1 LKFVRD
7 IDAVIAR
14 RSGGVQE
21 RKLQKRSGMGQKM
34 LRRSGPEED
43 GETSNTDIEYWLPPP
58 RRVESRRDRE
68 MVKKQVDTM
77 AEARRR
83 RYQSLLGAAAPSNDW
98 YLSLRA
104 TDAEVWIGG
113 TCGFVHVESSTGT
126 WRH

>member
-43 GETSNTDIEYWLPPP
+43 GETSNTDIEY
-58 RRVESRRDRE
+58 
-68 MVKKQVDTM
+68 
-77 AEARRR
+77 
-83 RYQSLLGAAAPSNDW
+83 
-98 YLSLRA
+98 
-104 TDAEVWIGG
+104 
-113 TCGFVHVESSTGT
+113 
-126 WRH
+126 